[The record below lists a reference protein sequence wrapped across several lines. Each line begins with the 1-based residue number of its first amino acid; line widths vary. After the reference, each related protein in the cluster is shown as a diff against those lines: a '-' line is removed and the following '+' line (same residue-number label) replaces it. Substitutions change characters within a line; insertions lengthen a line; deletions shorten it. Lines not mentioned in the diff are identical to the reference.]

1 MSPHIIFTSVPSST
15 KVFLQS
21 QSRSAGHSVVPHRDV
36 TEKAADSGRGIHQT
50 IKPRRRTLRAAFGA
64 QACERRLMEIQRNSA
79 PQHINS
85 SSMCEPTQRSC
96 EPRRKRADERNAP
109 PEMARIITDPAT
121 GKCYC
126 RGKVLGKVPQAE
138 SLLQLLDL
146 YPQTKTPLLN
156 IFF

>member
-1 MSPHIIFTSVPSST
+1 MLSPHIIFTSVPSST
-15 KVFLQS
+15 TVFLQS
-21 QSRSAGHSVVPHRDV
+21 QSRSAAHSVVSHRDV

-50 IKPRRRTLRAAFGA
+50 IKPPRRTLRAAFGL

-79 PQHINS
+79 PQHINN

-138 SLLQLLDL
+138 YLLQLLDL
-146 YPQTKTPLLN
+146 YP
-156 IFF
+156 